1 MNRTVADVMSGS
13 VVAVRPAAGFK
24 EIVTLMRQQNV
35 SAVPVVDRPGH
46 IIGIVSEADL
56 LLKELPVEESQTA
69 SILATGR
76 RGERARAAGVTAG
89 DLMTPAVV
97 KIRKDAP
104 VTEAAQLMHDQRV
117 KRLPVVDRDGKLIG
131 VVSRVDVLSVF
142 DRPDEQI
149 RDEIA
154 NGIISGKFRF
164 DPGALDVDVSSG
176 IVTVSGPVKRRDT
189 AAQLLE
195 AIRHSDG
202 VVDVR
207 DRFSYPR
214 EGQPASATARG

>member
-24 EIVTLMRQQNV
+24 EIVTLMRQHNV
-35 SAVPVVDRPGH
+35 SAVPVVDMPGH
-46 IIGIVSEADL
+46 MIGIVSEADL
-56 LLKELPVEESQTA
+56 LLKELPVEGSPTA

-76 RGERARAAGVTAG
+76 RGERARAAGVTAA
-89 DLMTPAVV
+89 DLMTAAVV
-97 KIRKDAP
+97 KVRTDAP

-117 KRLPVVDRDGKLIG
+117 KRLPVVNRDGRLVG

-142 DRPDEQI
+142 DRPDERI

-154 NGIISGKFRF
+154 AGVISGTFGF
-164 DPGALDVDVSSG
+164 DPAAFDVDVSSG
-176 IVTVSGPVKRRDT
+176 IVTVSGPVNRRDT
-189 AAQLLE
+189 AMALLE

-207 DRFSYPR
+207 DRLTYPR
-214 EGQPASATARG
+214 QDQPDSAATRR